1 MGCRGV
7 ACSGNTGHGRRTAR
21 ADFQKVVP
29 QPKAVNIELLM
40 QLEIVPLTALVF
52 ILATERP
59 SGMIIGIAI
68 MAAILGA
75 LHRISLH
82 LWPGAM
88 FPCPSVSRH

>member
-1 MGCRGV
+1 M
-7 ACSGNTGHGRRTAR
+7 
-21 ADFQKVVP
+21 
-29 QPKAVNIELLM
+29 
-40 QLEIVPLTALVF
+40 PLAALVF

-88 FPCPSVSRH
+88 FPWTCQEDNTAIEMEVVVRNINLGFLLFYPKEP

>member
-1 MGCRGV
+1 
-7 ACSGNTGHGRRTAR
+7 
-21 ADFQKVVP
+21 VVP

-68 MAAILGA
+68 MTAILGA